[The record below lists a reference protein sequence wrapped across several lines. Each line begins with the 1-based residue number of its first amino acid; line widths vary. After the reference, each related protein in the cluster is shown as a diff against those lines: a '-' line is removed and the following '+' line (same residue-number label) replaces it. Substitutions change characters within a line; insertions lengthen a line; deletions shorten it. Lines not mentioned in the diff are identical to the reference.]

1 MDFGKLGEILLCLQR
16 IGGHTG
22 VSRGGHATIDDI
34 GVELGELLFSG
45 IIGLGPVEIPR
56 NIFHAAVSR
65 CIWSL
70 FDVIHF
76 LVGMTVRL
84 EFSQSVKRMMRVGG
98 GDSAIFI
105 CTQNIS
111 LFTCVY

>member
-1 MDFGKLGEILLCLQR
+1 MDFGKLGEILLRLQR

-22 VSRGGHATIDDI
+22 VPRGGHTTIDDI
-34 GVELGELLFSG
+34 GVELGELLFNG

-70 FDVIHF
+70 FDAIHF
-76 LVGMTVRL
+76 LVV
-84 EFSQSVKRMMRVGG
+84 EFSQSVKRMMQWGE
-98 GDSAIFI
+98 AIR
-105 CTQNIS
+105 QS
-111 LFTCVY
+111 LYAHKL